1 MKKYISTKTE
11 YISTDGWR
19 GYVQPINAVAGAND
33 TGTSSDSPCPSH
45 VCEKEIKEYRTILR
59 KNKIQSRTM
68 SCQSSN
74 VFCVHMYVLVH
85 PYDRDKALELAKEHI
100 PNTQLFYTCEK

>member
-68 SCQSSN
+68 ACQSSN
-74 VFCVHMYVLVH
+74 AFCVRVYVLVH
-85 PYDRDKALELAKEHI
+85 PDDRDKALELAKEHI
-100 PNTQLFYTCEK
+100 PNTRLFYTCEK

>member
-19 GYVQPINAVAGAND
+19 GYIQPINAVAGAND

-85 PYDRDKALELAKEHI
+85 PDDRDKALELAKEYH
-100 PNTQLFYTCEK
+100 PNTVLFYAV